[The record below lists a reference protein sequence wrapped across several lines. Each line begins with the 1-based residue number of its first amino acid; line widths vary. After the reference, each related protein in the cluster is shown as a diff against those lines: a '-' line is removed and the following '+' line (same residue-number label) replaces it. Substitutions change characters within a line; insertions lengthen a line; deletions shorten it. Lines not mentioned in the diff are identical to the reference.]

1 MSDGFSIA
9 RLMTTRVISVSPET
23 TLLDAGKKLATYKF
37 NGLPVVDADNVLV
50 GIVTE
55 YDIIAHISGRTG
67 KKNNA
72 VTVGEIMTKN
82 PYTLSQDATF
92 EEALTLFRDHQTAN
106 PLPVIDKDRHVV
118 GVVSRTD
125 LLKGFEE

>member
-1 MSDGFSIA
+1 MSDGFSIV
-9 RLMTTRVISVSPET
+9 RIMTTRVISVSPET
-23 TLLDAGKKLATYKF
+23 TLFDAGKKLATYKF
-37 NGLPVVDADNVLV
+37 NGVPVVDANNVLV

-72 VTVGEIMTKN
+72 LTVGEIMTKN

-106 PLPVIDKDRHVV
+106 PIPVIDNNRHVV

-125 LLKGFEE
+125 LLKGFE

>member
-1 MSDGFSIA
+1 
-9 RLMTTRVISVSPET
+9 MTTRVMSVSSET
-23 TLLDAGKKLATYKF
+23 TLLDAGKKLAANKF
-37 NGLPVVDADNVLV
+37 NGLPVVDVNNVLV

-67 KKNNA
+67 THNNA
-72 VTVGEIMTKN
+72 LTVGEIMTKN

-106 PLPVIDKDRHVV
+106 PVPVIDNDRRVV

-125 LLKGFEE
+125 LLKGFE

>member
-1 MSDGFSIA
+1 MSDTFSIA
-9 RLMTTRVISVSPET
+9 HLMTTRVISVSPET

-37 NGLPVVDADNVLV
+37 NGLPVVDNNNVLV

-67 KKNNA
+67 KKNN
-72 VTVGEIMTKN
+72 VLTVGEIMTRN

-92 EEALTLFRDHQTAN
+92 EEALALFRDHRTIN
-106 PLPVIDKDRHVV
+106 PLPVIDKDRRVV

-125 LLKGFEE
+125 LLKGFE

>member
-37 NGLPVVDADNVLV
+37 NGLPVVDNDNVLV

-67 KKNNA
+67 KKNN
-72 VTVGEIMTKN
+72 VLTVGEIMTRN

-92 EEALTLFRDHQTAN
+92 EEALALFRDHRTAN
-106 PLPVIDKDRHVV
+106 PLPVIDKDRRVV
-118 GVVSRTD
+118 GVLSRTD
-125 LLKGFEE
+125 LLKGFE